1 MKQAPRFI
9 SHLVSHDM
17 NNVIVLR
24 KHSQII
30 DGYDKNYWPCDPCYT
45 PEDPRRKGRPGPD
58 KEILFGVY
66 VLVEIAQIKLR
77 KSLMGACYE
86 IGNLRKCAKKG
97 YKGQDAIKH
106 YYYRA
111 KPEFEKL
118 YNKPSISWVIK
129 ELAEAYDMPQAI
141 DDDCC
146 RNAFALYTEKSR
158 QLEIT
163 NNDSG
168 RIINTLILEHKTLA
182 LNGHTTENYFYTL
195 SEQLSSS
202 GVRLKSYESGQHK
215 TQCPQCSH
223 LRKAR
228 NRKKKCL
235 AVKIDASGNTGVVYC
250 HNDGCKWIQTFG
262 FHKRKR

>member
-1 MKQAPRFI
+1 MAQAPRFI
-9 SHLVSHDM
+9 SHLVSH
-17 NNVIVLR
+17 NTGNVIALR
-24 KHSQII
+24 KHGQMIVE
-30 DGYDKNYWPCDPCYT
+30 YDKNYWPCDPCYT
-45 PEDPRRKGRPGPD
+45 PEDPRRKGRPAPD
-58 KEILFGVY
+58 KEILFGIY

-86 IGNLRKCAKKG
+86 IGNLRKCSKNG
-97 YKGQDAIKH
+97 HKGQDAIKH

-118 YNKPSISWVIK
+118 YNEPPISWVIK
-129 ELAEAYDMPQAI
+129 ELAQAYDMPQVI

-163 NNDSG
+163 YNDSG
-168 RIINTLILEHKTLA
+168 RIINALIF
-182 LNGHTTENYFYTL
+182 ENRTQASNAYSMKNFFCTL
-195 SEQLSSS
+195 SEQFASF
-202 GVRLKSYESGQHK
+202 GVQLKSYESGQHK

-235 AVKIDASGNTGVVYC
+235 AVKIDVSGNTGVVYC
-250 HNDGCKWIQTFG
+250 HNDGCKWVQTFG
-262 FHKRKR
+262 FYKRKK